1 MTSFLL
7 HLCSF
12 ESSKQNCH
20 MCSMFSP
27 AAKPCISVS
36 NGKFPSR
43 KSAVTRAEVT
53 MSPLQKSTSI
63 FPALAMHG
71 IPFADLQVQEIIER
85 QSKNLAREDPREKPQ
100 FHPKFLAEA
109 YERCRDIC
117 AEYAKTFYL
126 GPNSFPFF
134 HQSDNIIQYLIYYS
148 SLIWMV
154 Q

>member
-1 MTSFLL
+1 
-7 HLCSF
+7 
-12 ESSKQNCH
+12 
-20 MCSMFSP
+20 MCSIFAP
-27 AAKPCISVS
+27 AAKPCISVN

-43 KSAVTRAEVT
+43 KSTVTRAEVA
-53 MSPLQKSTSI
+53 MSPQQKSTGI

-71 IPFADLQVQEIIER
+71 IPFADLHVQEIVER

-100 FHPKFLAEA
+100 FHPKFLVEA

-126 GPNSFPFF
+126 GPTSFPFF
-134 HQSDNIIQYLIYYS
+134 HQFDNIIQYLIYYS